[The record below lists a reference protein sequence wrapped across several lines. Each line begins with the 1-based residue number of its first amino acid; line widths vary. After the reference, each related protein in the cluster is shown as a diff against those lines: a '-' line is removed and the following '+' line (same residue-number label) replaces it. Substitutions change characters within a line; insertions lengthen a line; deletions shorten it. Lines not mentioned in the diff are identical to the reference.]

1 MLVDVKKGIHV
12 ETTDVLVLIEIVY
25 LEGDLQQS
33 ILLEIHKVFD
43 FFNESLIVIVNTE
56 VKILTDNFS
65 YLCFVPSREV
75 RCQIIFV

>member
-43 FFNESLIVIVNTE
+43 FFNESLIVIVDTE

-65 YLCFVPSREV
+65 NLCFVPSREV